1 VARCLRRLAGTL
13 ASVPLLAMA
22 VACSSTEPVD
32 QASSQKLQVVTT
44 ILTTTLFTKAVAGDC
59 AQVSSLLPAGADS
72 HAHQARPQDVA
83 SLGKAQVLVIN
94 GLGMESFLEP
104 VLKGA
109 ENKELIT
116 IDSSSGINPLAMEE
130 KDDHGHGHHHHH
142 DHGHAHGDAEEA
154 VNPHVWLDP
163 TLAAKQVETIR
174 DGLMKAD
181 PSCADGYRNRADAYI
196 TKLQQLDSEL
206 AAELAPFQGR
216 TVVSFHEALPYFTRR
231 YGLSDEAL
239 VTLPEDQPSPA
250 DVQRIN
256 QVLKANNIAGVLTEP
271 GGGSAAL
278 QSLAK
283 DLTLRLEVFDPLE
296 LVPEASKRTP
306 ELYIEVMRRNG
317 EAVKATMKS

>member
-1 VARCLRRLAGTL
+1 M
-13 ASVPLLAMA
+13 PLLAVA

-32 QASSQKLQVVTT
+32 QAGAQKLQVVTT

-72 HAHQARPQDVA
+72 HTYQARPQDVA

-109 ENKELIT
+109 ENKALIT
-116 IDSSSGINPLAMEE
+116 IDSSAGIKPLTMEE
-130 KDDHGHGHHHHH
+130 EDDHGHGHHHHDH
-142 DHGHAHGDAEEA
+142 DHGHAHGDGEEA

-163 TLAAKQVETIR
+163 TLAAKQVENIR

-196 TKLQQLDSEL
+196 TKLQQLDGEL
-206 AAELAPFQGR
+206 AAELAPFKGR

-256 QVLKANNIAGVLTEP
+256 EVLKANKIAGVLTEP

-283 DLTLRLEVFDPLE
+283 DLNLRLEVFDPLE
-296 LVPEASKRTP
+296 LVPAAAKRTP
-306 ELYIEVMRRNG
+306 ELYIEVMRSNG

>member
-1 VARCLRRLAGTL
+1 
-13 ASVPLLAMA
+13 MA
-22 VACSSTEPVD
+22 VACSSTEPAKTSYAE
-32 QASSQKLQVVTT
+32 QLEVVTT
-44 ILTTTLFTKAVAGDC
+44 ILTSTLFTKAVAGEC
-59 AQVSSLLPAGADS
+59 ANVTSLLPVGADS
-72 HAHQARPQDVA
+72 HAYQARPQDVA

-94 GLGMESFLEP
+94 GLGLESFLEP

-116 IDSSSGINPLAMEE
+116 IDSSAGIKPLEMEE
-130 KDDHGHGHHHHH
+130 EEDHGHHHDHDHGHHH
-142 DHGHAHGDAEEA
+142 DHGHGDEP

-163 TLAAKQVETIR
+163 SLAVKQVENIR

-196 TKLQQLDSEL
+196 AKLQELDGEL
-206 AAELAPFQGR
+206 ATQLAPFKGR

-231 YGLSDEAL
+231 FGLSDEAL

-256 QVLKANNIAGVLTEP
+256 KVLKDNKIAGVLTEP

-283 DLTLRLEVFDPLE
+283 DLNLRLEVFDPLE
-296 LVPEASKRTP
+296 LVPEAAKRTP
-306 ELYIEVMRRNG
+306 ELYIEVMRSNG
-317 EAVKATMKS
+317 DAVKATMKS

>member
-1 VARCLRRLAGTL
+1 
-13 ASVPLLAMA
+13 VPLLAVA

-32 QASSQKLQVVTT
+32 QAGGQKLQVVTT

-72 HAHQARPQDVA
+72 HTYQARPQDVA

-109 ENKELIT
+109 ENKALIT
-116 IDSSSGINPLAMEE
+116 IDSSVGIKPLAMEE
-130 KDDHGHGHHHHH
+130 EDDHGHGHHHH
-142 DHGHAHGDAEEA
+142 DHGHGDGEAEEA

-196 TKLQQLDSEL
+196 TKLQQLDGEL
-206 AAELAPFQGR
+206 ATELAPFKGR

-231 YGLSDEAL
+231 YGLIDDAL

-256 QVLKANNIAGVLTEP
+256 EVLKANKIAGVLTEP

-283 DLTLRLEVFDPLE
+283 DLNLRLEVFDPLE
-296 LVPEASKRTP
+296 LVPAAAKRTP
-306 ELYIEVMRRNG
+306 ELYIEVMRSNG

>member
-1 VARCLRRLAGTL
+1 
-13 ASVPLLAMA
+13 MA

-32 QASSQKLQVVTT
+32 QVSSQKLQVVTT

-116 IDSSSGINPLAMEE
+116 IDSSYGIKPLAMQEE
-130 KDDHGHGHHHHH
+130 DDHGHGHDHH
-142 DHGHAHGDAEEA
+142 DHGHAHGDGEEA

-283 DLTLRLEVFDPLE
+283 DLNLRLKVFDPLE

>member
-1 VARCLRRLAGTL
+1 
-13 ASVPLLAMA
+13 MA

-116 IDSSSGINPLAMEE
+116 IDSSYGIKPLAMQEE
-130 KDDHGHGHHHHH
+130 DDHGHGHHHHH

-283 DLTLRLEVFDPLE
+283 DLTLRLEGFDPLE

>member
-1 VARCLRRLAGTL
+1 
-13 ASVPLLAMA
+13 MA

-32 QASSQKLQVVTT
+32 QAGAQKLQVVTT
-44 ILTTTLFTKAVAGDC
+44 ILTSTLFTKAVAGDC

-72 HAHQARPQDVA
+72 HTYQARPQDVA

-109 ENKELIT
+109 ENKALIT
-116 IDSSSGINPLAMEE
+116 IDSSAGIKPLTMEE
-130 KDDHGHGHHHHH
+130 EDDHGHGHHHHDH
-142 DHGHAHGDAEEA
+142 DHGHAHGDGEEA

-163 TLAAKQVETIR
+163 TLAAKQVENIR

-196 TKLQQLDSEL
+196 TKLQELDGEL
-206 AAELAPFQGR
+206 AAELAPFKDR

-256 QVLKANNIAGVLTEP
+256 EVLKANKIAGVLTEP

-283 DLTLRLEVFDPLE
+283 DLNLRLEVFDPLE
-296 LVPEASKRTP
+296 LVPAAAKRTP
-306 ELYIEVMRRNG
+306 ELYIEVMRSNG

>member
-1 VARCLRRLAGTL
+1 MARCLRRLAGTL

-44 ILTTTLFTKAVAGDC
+44 ILTTTLFTKAVAGEC

-116 IDSSSGINPLAMEE
+116 IDSSSGIKPLAMQEE
-130 KDDHGHGHHHHH
+130 DDHGHGQHHHH

-256 QVLKANNIAGVLTEP
+256 QVLKANNRAGVLTEP

-296 LVPEASKRTP
+296 LVPEA
-306 ELYIEVMRRNG
+306 
-317 EAVKATMKS
+317 

>member
-1 VARCLRRLAGTL
+1 
-13 ASVPLLAMA
+13 M
-22 VACSSTEPVD
+22 D

-142 DHGHAHGDAEEA
+142 DHGHAHGDAVKA

>member
-1 VARCLRRLAGTL
+1 
-13 ASVPLLAMA
+13 MA

-116 IDSSSGINPLAMEE
+116 IDSSYGIKPLAMQEE
-130 KDDHGHGHHHHH
+130 DDHGHGHDHH
-142 DHGHAHGDAEEA
+142 DHGHAHGDGEEA

-283 DLTLRLEVFDPLE
+283 DLNLRLKVFDPLE

>member
-1 VARCLRRLAGTL
+1 M
-13 ASVPLLAMA
+13 PLLAVA

-32 QASSQKLQVVTT
+32 QAGGQKLQVVTT
-44 ILTTTLFTKAVAGDC
+44 ILTSTLFTKAVAGDC
-59 AQVSSLLPAGADS
+59 AQVSSLLPVGADS
-72 HAHQARPQDVA
+72 HAYQARPQDVA

-116 IDSSSGINPLAMEE
+116 IDSSAGIKPLEMEE
-130 KDDHGHGHHHHH
+130 EDDHGHGHHDDH
-142 DHGHAHGDAEEA
+142 DHGHHHHHGHGDEA

-163 TLAAKQVETIR
+163 TLAAKQVENIR

-196 TKLQQLDSEL
+196 SKLQELDGEL
-206 AAELAPFQGR
+206 ATELAPFKGR

-256 QVLKANNIAGVLTEP
+256 KVLKANKIAGVLTEP

-283 DLTLRLEVFDPLE
+283 DLNLRLEVFDPLE
-296 LVPEASKRTP
+296 LVPEAAKRTP
-306 ELYIEVMRRNG
+306 ELYIEVMRSNG

>member
-1 VARCLRRLAGTL
+1 MARCLRRLAGTL
-13 ASVPLLAMA
+13 ASVPLLTMA
-22 VACSSTEPVD
+22 VACSSTEPAKTSYAE
-32 QASSQKLQVVTT
+32 QLEVVTT
-44 ILTTTLFTKAVAGDC
+44 ILTSTLFTKAVAGEC
-59 AQVSSLLPAGADS
+59 ANVTSLLPVGADS
-72 HAHQARPQDVA
+72 HAYQARPQDVA

-116 IDSSSGINPLAMEE
+116 IDSSAGIKPLEMEE
-130 KDDHGHGHHHHH
+130 EDDHAHHHDHDHGHHHH
-142 DHGHAHGDAEEA
+142 GHGDEA

-163 TLAAKQVETIR
+163 TLAAKQVENIR

-196 TKLQQLDSEL
+196 AKLQELDGEL
-206 AAELAPFQGR
+206 ATQLAPFKGR
-216 TVVSFHEALPYFTRR
+216 TVVSFHEALPYFPRR
-231 YGLSDEAL
+231 FGLSDEAL

-256 QVLKANNIAGVLTEP
+256 KVLKDNKIAGVLTEP

-278 QSLAK
+278 QSLAT
-283 DLTLRLEVFDPLE
+283 DLNLRLEVFDPLE
-296 LVPEASKRTP
+296 LVPEAAKRTP
-306 ELYIEVMRRNG
+306 ELYIEVMRSNG
-317 EAVKATMKS
+317 DAVKATMKS

>member
-1 VARCLRRLAGTL
+1 
-13 ASVPLLAMA
+13 MA
-22 VACSSTEPVD
+22 VACSSTEPAKTSYAE
-32 QASSQKLQVVTT
+32 QLEVVTT
-44 ILTTTLFTKAVAGDC
+44 ILTSTLFTKAVAGEC
-59 AQVSSLLPAGADS
+59 ANVTSLLPVGADS
-72 HAHQARPQDVA
+72 HAYQARPQDVA

-94 GLGMESFLEP
+94 GLGLESFLEP

-116 IDSSSGINPLAMEE
+116 IDSSAGIKPLEMEE
-130 KDDHGHGHHHHH
+130 EEDHGHHHDHDHGHHH
-142 DHGHAHGDAEEA
+142 DHGHGDEA

-163 TLAAKQVETIR
+163 SLAVKQVENIR

-196 TKLQQLDSEL
+196 AKLQELDGEL
-206 AAELAPFQGR
+206 ATQLAPFKGR

-231 YGLSDEAL
+231 FGLSDEAL

-256 QVLKANNIAGVLTEP
+256 KVLKDNKIAGVLTEP

-283 DLTLRLEVFDPLE
+283 DLNLRLEVFDPLE
-296 LVPEASKRTP
+296 LVPEAAKRTP
-306 ELYIEVMRRNG
+306 ELYIEVMRSNG
-317 EAVKATMKS
+317 DAVKATMKS

>member
-1 VARCLRRLAGTL
+1 
-13 ASVPLLAMA
+13 MA

-142 DHGHAHGDAEEA
+142 DHGHAHGDAVQA

>member
-1 VARCLRRLAGTL
+1 
-13 ASVPLLAMA
+13 MA

-116 IDSSSGINPLAMEE
+116 IDSSYGIKPLAMQEE
-130 KDDHGHGHHHHH
+130 GDHGHGHDHHE
-142 DHGHAHGDAEEA
+142 HGHAHGDGEEA

-256 QVLKANNIAGVLTEP
+256 QVLKANNIVGVLTEP

-283 DLTLRLEVFDPLE
+283 DLNLRLKVFDPLE

>member
-1 VARCLRRLAGTL
+1 
-13 ASVPLLAMA
+13 MA

-116 IDSSSGINPLAMEE
+116 IDSSSGIKPLAMQEE
-130 KDDHGHGHHHHH
+130 DDHGHGHHHHH
-142 DHGHAHGDAEEA
+142 DHGHAHGDGEEA

-163 TLAAKQVETIR
+163 TSAAKQVETIR

-283 DLTLRLEVFDPLE
+283 DLNLRLEVFDPLE

>member
-1 VARCLRRLAGTL
+1 MARCLRRLAGTL

-142 DHGHAHGDAEEA
+142 DHGHAHGDAVEA

>member
-1 VARCLRRLAGTL
+1 MLAGTL

-142 DHGHAHGDAEEA
+142 DHGHAHGDAVEA

-283 DLTLRLEVFDPLE
+283 DLNLRLKVFDPLE

>member
-1 VARCLRRLAGTL
+1 MARCLRRLAGTL

-130 KDDHGHGHHHHH
+130 KDDHGHGHDHH
-142 DHGHAHGDAEEA
+142 DHGHAHGDGEEA

-283 DLTLRLEVFDPLE
+283 DLNLRLKVFDPLE

>member
-1 VARCLRRLAGTL
+1 
-13 ASVPLLAMA
+13 MA

-116 IDSSSGINPLAMEE
+116 IDSSSGINPLAMQE
-130 KDDHGHGHHHHH
+130 KDDHGHGHDHH

-196 TKLQQLDSEL
+196 TKLQQLDGEL

-283 DLTLRLEVFDPLE
+283 DLNLRLKVFDPLE

-306 ELYIEVMRRNG
+306 KLYIEVMRRNG

>member
-1 VARCLRRLAGTL
+1 MARCLRRLAGTL

-116 IDSSSGINPLAMEE
+116 IDSSYGIKPLAMQEE
-130 KDDHGHGHHHHH
+130 DDHGHGHHHHH
-142 DHGHAHGDAEEA
+142 DHGHAHGDAVEA

>member
-1 VARCLRRLAGTL
+1 
-13 ASVPLLAMA
+13 MA

-32 QASSQKLQVVTT
+32 QAGGQKMQVVTT
-44 ILTTTLFTKAVAGDC
+44 ILTSTLFTKAVAGDC
-59 AQVSSLLPAGADS
+59 AQVSSLLPVGADS
-72 HAHQARPQDVA
+72 HAYQARPQDVA

-116 IDSSSGINPLAMEE
+116 IDSSAGIKPLEMEE
-130 KDDHGHGHHHHH
+130 EDDHGHGHHDDH
-142 DHGHAHGDAEEA
+142 DHGHHHHHGHGDEA

-163 TLAAKQVETIR
+163 TLAAKQVENIR

-196 TKLQQLDSEL
+196 TKLQQLDGEL
-206 AAELAPFQGR
+206 ATELEPFKGR

-256 QVLKANNIAGVLTEP
+256 KVLKENKIAGVLTEP

-283 DLTLRLEVFDPLE
+283 DLNLRLEVFDPLE

-306 ELYIEVMRRNG
+306 ELYIEVMRSNG

>member
-1 VARCLRRLAGTL
+1 
-13 ASVPLLAMA
+13 MA

-32 QASSQKLQVVTT
+32 QASGQKMEVVTT
-44 ILTTTLFTKAVAGDC
+44 ILTSTLFTKAVAGDC
-59 AQVSSLLPAGADS
+59 AQVSSLLPVGADS
-72 HAHQARPQDVA
+72 HAYQARPQDVA

-116 IDSSSGINPLAMEE
+116 IDSSAGIKPLQMEGE
-130 KDDHGHGHHHHH
+130 DDHAHGHHHDHGHHHHH
-142 DHGHAHGDAEEA
+142 GHGDEA

-163 TLAAKQVETIR
+163 TLAAKQVENIR

-196 TKLQQLDSEL
+196 TKLQQLDGEL
-206 AAELAPFQGR
+206 ATELEPFKGR

-256 QVLKANNIAGVLTEP
+256 KVLKENKIAGVLTEP

-283 DLTLRLEVFDPLE
+283 DLNLRLEVFDPLE

-306 ELYIEVMRRNG
+306 ELYIEVMRSNG

>member
-1 VARCLRRLAGTL
+1 M
-13 ASVPLLAMA
+13 PLLAVA

-32 QASSQKLQVVTT
+32 QAGAQKLQVVTT
-44 ILTTTLFTKAVAGDC
+44 ILTSTLFTKAVAGDC

-72 HAHQARPQDVA
+72 HTYQARPQDVA

-104 VLKGA
+104 VLQGA
-109 ENKELIT
+109 ENKALIT
-116 IDSSSGINPLAMEE
+116 IDSSAGIKPLTMEE
-130 KDDHGHGHHHHH
+130 EDDHGHGHHHHDH
-142 DHGHAHGDAEEA
+142 DHGHAHGDGEEA

-163 TLAAKQVETIR
+163 TLAAKQVENIR

-196 TKLQQLDSEL
+196 TKLQELDGEL
-206 AAELAPFQGR
+206 AAELAPFKDR

-256 QVLKANNIAGVLTEP
+256 EVLKANKIAGVLTEP

-283 DLTLRLEVFDPLE
+283 DLNLRLEVFDPLE
-296 LVPEASKRTP
+296 LVPAAAKRTP
-306 ELYIEVMRRNG
+306 ELYIEVMRSNG

>member
-1 VARCLRRLAGTL
+1 
-13 ASVPLLAMA
+13 
-22 VACSSTEPVD
+22 
-32 QASSQKLQVVTT
+32 
-44 ILTTTLFTKAVAGDC
+44 
-59 AQVSSLLPAGADS
+59 
-72 HAHQARPQDVA
+72 VA

-109 ENKELIT
+109 ENKALIT
-116 IDSSSGINPLAMEE
+116 IDSSVGIKPLAMEE
-130 KDDHGHGHHHHH
+130 EEDHGHGHHHHDH
-142 DHGHAHGDAEEA
+142 DHGHHHGHGDDA

-163 TLAAKQVETIR
+163 TLAAKQVENIR

-196 TKLQQLDSEL
+196 TQLQELDGEL
-206 AAELAPFQGR
+206 ATELAPFKGR

-256 QVLKANNIAGVLTEP
+256 KVLKENKIAGVLTEP

-283 DLTLRLEVFDPLE
+283 DLNLRLEVFDPLE

-306 ELYIEVMRRNG
+306 ELYIEVMRSNG

>member
-1 VARCLRRLAGTL
+1 
-13 ASVPLLAMA
+13 MA

-32 QASSQKLQVVTT
+32 QASGQKMQVVTT
-44 ILTTTLFTKAVAGDC
+44 ILTSTLFTKAVAGDC
-59 AQVSSLLPAGADS
+59 AQVSSLLPVGADS
-72 HAHQARPQDVA
+72 HAYQARPQDVA

-116 IDSSSGINPLAMEE
+116 IDSSAGIKPLEMEE
-130 KDDHGHGHHHHH
+130 EDDHGHGHHHDH
-142 DHGHAHGDAEEA
+142 DHGHHHHHGHGDEA

-163 TLAAKQVETIR
+163 TLAAKQVENIR

-196 TKLQQLDSEL
+196 SKLQQLDGELASEL
-206 AAELAPFQGR
+206 EPFKGR

-256 QVLKANNIAGVLTEP
+256 KVLKENKIAGVLTEP

-283 DLTLRLEVFDPLE
+283 DLNLRLEVFDPLE

-306 ELYIEVMRRNG
+306 ELYIEVMRSNG

>member
-1 VARCLRRLAGTL
+1 
-13 ASVPLLAMA
+13 MA
-22 VACSSTEPVD
+22 VACSSTEPAKTSYAE
-32 QASSQKLQVVTT
+32 QLEVVTT
-44 ILTTTLFTKAVAGDC
+44 ILTSTLFTKAVAGEC
-59 AQVSSLLPAGADS
+59 ANVTSLLPVGADS
-72 HAHQARPQDVA
+72 HAYQARPQDVA

-116 IDSSSGINPLAMEE
+116 IDSSAGIKPLEMEE
-130 KDDHGHGHHHHH
+130 EDDHAHHHDHDHGHHHH
-142 DHGHAHGDAEEA
+142 GHGDEA

-163 TLAAKQVETIR
+163 TLAAKQVENIR

-196 TKLQQLDSEL
+196 AKLQELDGEL
-206 AAELAPFQGR
+206 ATQLAPFKGR

-231 YGLSDEAL
+231 FGLSDEAL

-256 QVLKANNIAGVLTEP
+256 KVLKDNKIAGVLTEP

-278 QSLAK
+278 QSLAT
-283 DLTLRLEVFDPLE
+283 DLNLRLEVFDPLE
-296 LVPEASKRTP
+296 LVPEAAKRTP
-306 ELYIEVMRRNG
+306 ELYIEVMRSNG

>member
-1 VARCLRRLAGTL
+1 M
-13 ASVPLLAMA
+13 PLLAVA

-32 QASSQKLQVVTT
+32 QAGGQKLQVVTT
-44 ILTTTLFTKAVAGDC
+44 ILTSTLFTKAVAGDC
-59 AQVSSLLPAGADS
+59 AQVSSLLPVGADS
-72 HAHQARPQDVA
+72 HAYQARPQDVA

-109 ENKELIT
+109 ENKALIT
-116 IDSSSGINPLAMEE
+116 IDSSAGIKPLTMEE
-130 KDDHGHGHHHHH
+130 EDDHGHGHHHHDH
-142 DHGHAHGDAEEA
+142 DHGHAHGDGEEA

-163 TLAAKQVETIR
+163 TLAAKQVENIR

-196 TKLQQLDSEL
+196 TKLQQLDGEL
-206 AAELAPFQGR
+206 ATELAPFQGR

-256 QVLKANNIAGVLTEP
+256 KVLKANKIAGVLTEP

-283 DLTLRLEVFDPLE
+283 DLNLRLEVFDPLE
-296 LVPEASKRTP
+296 LVPAAAKRTP
-306 ELYIEVMRRNG
+306 ELYIEVMRSNG

>member
-1 VARCLRRLAGTL
+1 
-13 ASVPLLAMA
+13 MA

-142 DHGHAHGDAEEA
+142 DHGHAHGDGEEA

-181 PSCADGYRNRADAYI
+181 PSCADGYRNRADASI
-196 TKLQQLDSEL
+196 PKLQQLDSEL

-283 DLTLRLEVFDPLE
+283 DLNLRLEVFDPLE

>member
-1 VARCLRRLAGTL
+1 M
-13 ASVPLLAMA
+13 PLLAVA

-32 QASSQKLQVVTT
+32 QAGAQKLQVVTT

-72 HAHQARPQDVA
+72 HTYQARPQDVA

-109 ENKELIT
+109 ENKALIT
-116 IDSSSGINPLAMEE
+116 IDSSVGIKPLAMEE
-130 KDDHGHGHHHHH
+130 EDDHGHGHHHHDH
-142 DHGHAHGDAEEA
+142 DHGHAHSDGEEA

-196 TKLQQLDSEL
+196 TKLQQLDGEL
-206 AAELAPFQGR
+206 ATELAPFKGR

-231 YGLSDEAL
+231 YGLIDDAL

-256 QVLKANNIAGVLTEP
+256 EVLKANKIAGVLTEP

-283 DLTLRLEVFDPLE
+283 DLNLRLEVFDPLE
-296 LVPEASKRTP
+296 LVPAAAKRTP
-306 ELYIEVMRRNG
+306 ELYIEVMRSNG

>member
-1 VARCLRRLAGTL
+1 M
-13 ASVPLLAMA
+13 PLLAVA

-32 QASSQKLQVVTT
+32 QAGGQKLQVVTT

-72 HAHQARPQDVA
+72 HTYQARPQDVA

-109 ENKELIT
+109 ENKALIT
-116 IDSSSGINPLAMEE
+116 IDSSVGIKPLAMEE
-130 KDDHGHGHHHHH
+130 EDDHGHGHHHHDH
-142 DHGHAHGDAEEA
+142 DHGHAHGDGEEA

-196 TKLQQLDSEL
+196 TKLQQLDGEL
-206 AAELAPFQGR
+206 ATELAPFKGR

-231 YGLSDEAL
+231 YGLSDDAL

-256 QVLKANNIAGVLTEP
+256 EVLKANKIAGVLTEP

-283 DLTLRLEVFDPLE
+283 DLNLRLEVFDPLE
-296 LVPEASKRTP
+296 LVPAAAKRTP
-306 ELYIEVMRRNG
+306 ELYIEVMRSNG
-317 EAVKATMKS
+317 EAVRATMKS

>member
-1 VARCLRRLAGTL
+1 
-13 ASVPLLAMA
+13 M
-22 VACSSTEPVD
+22 
-32 QASSQKLQVVTT
+32 
-44 ILTTTLFTKAVAGDC
+44 LFR
-59 AQVSSLLPAGADS
+59 S
-72 HAHQARPQDVA
+72 VA
-83 SLGKAQVLVIN
+83 SLGKAQVLVTN

-104 VLKGA
+104 VLKSA

-116 IDSSSGINPLAMEE
+116 IDSSAGIKPLAMEE
-130 KDDHGHGHHHHH
+130 EDDHGHGHHHHDH
-142 DHGHAHGDAEEA
+142 DHGHAHGDGEEA

-196 TKLQQLDSEL
+196 TKLQELDGEL
-206 AAELAPFQGR
+206 ATELAPFKGR

-256 QVLKANNIAGVLTEP
+256 KVLKANKIAGVLTEP

-283 DLTLRLEVFDPLE
+283 DLNLRLEVFDPLE
-296 LVPEASKRTP
+296 LVPEAAKRTP
-306 ELYIEVMRRNG
+306 ELYIEVMRSNG

>member
-1 VARCLRRLAGTL
+1 
-13 ASVPLLAMA
+13 M
-22 VACSSTEPVD
+22 
-32 QASSQKLQVVTT
+32 
-44 ILTTTLFTKAVAGDC
+44 AGDC
-59 AQVSSLLPAGADS
+59 AQVSSLLPVGADS
-72 HAHQARPQDVA
+72 HAYQARPQDVA

-116 IDSSSGINPLAMEE
+116 IDSSAGIKPLDMEE
-130 KDDHGHGHHHHH
+130 EDDHAHGHHHHDH
-142 DHGHAHGDAEEA
+142 DHGHAHGDGEEA

-163 TLAAKQVETIR
+163 TLAVQQVETIR

-196 TKLQQLDSEL
+196 TKLQELDGEL
-206 AAELAPFQGR
+206 ATELGAVQRR

-256 QVLKANNIAGVLTEP
+256 KVLKANKIAGVLTEP

-283 DLTLRLEVFDPLE
+283 DLNLRLEVFDPLE
-296 LVPEASKRTP
+296 LVPEAKRTP
-306 ELYIEVMRRNG
+306 ELYIEVMRSNG

>member
-1 VARCLRRLAGTL
+1 
-13 ASVPLLAMA
+13 MA

-130 KDDHGHGHHHHH
+130 KDDHGHGHDHH
-142 DHGHAHGDAEEA
+142 DHGHAHGDGEEA

-283 DLTLRLEVFDPLE
+283 DLNLRLKVFDPLE

>member
-1 VARCLRRLAGTL
+1 MARCLRRLAGTL

-116 IDSSSGINPLAMEE
+116 IDSSYGIKPLAMQEE
-130 KDDHGHGHHHHH
+130 DDHGHGHDHH
-142 DHGHAHGDAEEA
+142 DHGHAHGDGEEA

-283 DLTLRLEVFDPLE
+283 DLNLRLKVFDPLE